1 MNRFSLKT
9 LLAIL
14 ILPANL
20 FATQHSGA
28 VRAADQFIP
37 GATVS
42 ARWGGAK
49 LTTFTD
55 GTGRYSIDL
64 APGVWD
70 ISIEMF
76 GFNALH
82 EPVKIGEEPSFKDW
96 VLEMPRAGEKL
107 VTLPQTDTPAA
118 KIEITPAQ
126 QATVA
131 AAKPAETKPAEPAK
145 TVAVAKPAAPTGA
158 AAGRKRPGV
167 PVRPAVQNATVRATE
182 EGEQA
187 LALAASAGP
196 SAAMGDEAEES
207 FLVSGSTSG
216 GLGASSDEEAR
227 RQKMMRG
234 GGDRGGPGGPM
245 DGMGGGNMPPG
256 MRSSD
261 GDSMGLGGFGAS
273 AIAAGF
279 SGGQGAPGGDFGGMS
294 SGRGGPGGGGPG
306 GGGFSGGGDR
316 GGRGGGPSSRGGR
329 SSASSK
335 RGSSKG
341 QFTSFGNRYRA
352 QPAYTGSAY
361 MNLNNSALNAA
372 PYSLNGQQATK
383 PSYAQSTFG
392 ASFGGPL
399 VIPKLVN
406 LERWSFYFTY
416 SGTRSRNPFSRL
428 SSVPTLAERNGD
440 FTLAKNNAPVTIY
453 DPLSQLPFAGNTIPV
468 SRFNSASAGLL
479 KFIPVPTYGGIV
491 QNYQL
496 VASTPNTNDNFG
508 VRLNAPISR
517 KDRLTFNLQMQ
528 RRNAES
534 QQLFGFRD
542 TGDGSGSSY
551 SLSWSHSFKPRLN
564 NSASISLSRNTS
576 QSTPFFA
583 YGENIAA
590 TLGIAGISQDPVNY
604 GPPNLSFTNFGGLS
618 DGGASLN
625 RSQTISF
632 SDNITYVVKK
642 KHNLTM
648 GYGYRR
654 MQNNSLLYQNAR
666 GAFTFSGLLT
676 SGLDAN
682 SQPIKGTGFDFAD
695 FLLGLPQ
702 SSSLRYGSDNNY
714 FRGWSTNYF
723 VQDDYRITRK
733 LSFNVGLRY
742 EYFSPY
748 TELRGHLANLDLKP
762 GNTAVAVVTP
772 GSPAPYSGDLPTSLI
787 RSDPN
792 NYSPRFGFAFRPT
805 TKRGMVIR
813 GGYSI
818 FFSGSIYPQVATQM
832 ASQPPFATTVSIST
846 SPSVPLTI
854 QNGFPRIAAQ
864 TITNTY
870 GIDPDY
876 RIAYAQ
882 TWTFAVQNT
891 LPHSLFLELEYIGT
905 KGTDLSILTQP
916 NQASPGSPLT
926 AQQRLKIPNATGFS
940 YQTAGAN
947 SSYNAGQ
954 VRLTRRFTRGMAGNA
969 LYMYAKAIDNASS
982 YNGSGGTIV
991 QFLDNLGLERGLSTF
1006 DQRHRLQTTYML
1018 SSPVGIHGMMRN
1030 GGWKM
1035 HALTG
1040 WALLGSFS
1048 MTSGAPMTA
1057 RVAGNLSNTGG
1068 VGAFG
1073 TGRAQATG
1081 QAIDAGDHPYFNL
1094 LAFTTPAAG
1103 QYGNAG
1109 RNTIPGLFRTTA
1121 NMSLN
1126 RSFRFK
1132 ESRRQLQLR
1141 LSAANALNHV
1151 TITNIGTTV
1160 NSSTYGLPTGASS
1173 TRVVSLT
1180 LRFNF

>member
-1 MNRFSLKT
+1 MNRFRLQT

-14 ILPANL
+14 ILSSNL
-20 FATQHSGA
+20 FATQQNGS
-28 VRAADQFIP
+28 VRAADQYIP
-37 GATVS
+37 GATVT

-55 GTGRYSIDL
+55 GTGHYSFDL
-64 APGVWD
+64 APGNWD
-70 ISIEMF
+70 ISVEMF
-76 GFNALH
+76 GFNAVH
-82 EPVKIGEEPSFKDW
+82 ESVKVGEEPSVKDW

-107 VTLPQTDTPAA
+107 VTLPASEQPKLVAPEVKVTPPAGAA
-118 KIEITPAQ
+118 P
-126 QATVA
+126 A
-131 AAKPAETKPAEPAK
+131 AAKTAEPEK
-145 TVAVAKPAAPTGA
+145 AVAAGNPAA
-158 AAGRKRPGV
+158 RNRRPGAQ
-167 PVRPAVQNATVRATE
+167 PRPGVQNATVRATE

-187 LALAASAGP
+187 LAQAAGAGASAT
-196 SAAMGDEAEES
+196 AGDEAGEES

-234 GGDRGGPGGPM
+234 GGDRGGPGGGM
-245 DGMGGGNMPPG
+245 DAMGGANMPPG

-273 AIAAGF
+273 ALAAGF
-279 SGGQGAPGGDFGGMS
+279 GGGQGGAPGGDFGGS
-294 SGRGGPGGGGPG
+294 SGGRGGSGGQ
-306 GGGFSGGGDR
+306 GGGFSGGGGDR
-316 GGRGGGPSSRGGR
+316 GSRGGGSSNRGSRGGPTT
-329 SSASSK
+329 K
-335 RGSSKG
+335 RGPNNG
-341 QFTSFGNRYRA
+341 QFSSFGNRYRA
-352 QPAYTGSAY
+352 QPAYTGSVY
-361 MNLNNSALNAA
+361 MSLNNSALNAA
-372 PYSLNGQQATK
+372 PYSLNGQQAIK
-383 PSYAQSTFG
+383 PSYAQNTFG

-440 FTLAKNNAPVTIY
+440 FSLAKNNAPVTIY
-453 DPLSQLPFAGNTIPV
+453 DPLTQLPFAGNVIPV
-468 SRFNSASAGLL
+468 SRFSPASAGLL
-479 KFIPVPTYGGIV
+479 KFFPVPTYGGIV

-496 VASTPNTNDNFG
+496 VTSIPNTNDNFG
-508 VRLNAPISR
+508 VRLNAPLSR
-517 KDRLTFNLQMQ
+517 KDRLTFNMQMQ
-528 RRNAES
+528 RRASET

-542 TGDGSGSSY
+542 SGDGSGTSY
-551 SLSWSHSFKPRLN
+551 SLGWSHSFKPRLN
-564 NSASISLSRNTS
+564 NSANISLSRNIS

-583 YGENIAA
+583 YGDNIAA
-590 TLGIAGISQDPVNY
+590 SLGITGISQDPVNY

-618 DGGASLN
+618 DGGATLN

-632 SDNITYVVKK
+632 TDNITYVIKK

-648 GYGYRR
+648 GFGYRR

-676 SGLDAN
+676 SGIDAN
-682 SQPIKGTGFDFAD
+682 GQPIKGTGFDFAD

-714 FRGWSTNYF
+714 FRGWSTNNF

-742 EYFSPY
+742 EYFSPF
-748 TELRGHLANLDLKP
+748 TELRGHLANLDLNAA
-762 GNTAVAVVTP
+762 NTAVAVVTP
-772 GSPAPYSGDLPTSLI
+772 GSQAPFSGDLPNSLI
-787 RSDPN
+787 RNDPN
-792 NYSPRFGFAFRPT
+792 NYSPRFGFAYRPT

-818 FFSGSIYPQVATQM
+818 FFSGSIYSQVASQM

-846 SPSVPLTI
+846 SPAVPLTI
-854 QNGFPRIAAQ
+854 QNGFPRIPAQ

-870 GIDPDY
+870 AIDPDY

-940 YQTAGAN
+940 YQSAGAN

-954 VRLTRRFTRGMAGNA
+954 VRLTRRFTRGMAGTA
-969 LYMYAKAIDNASS
+969 LYMFSKAIDDASS

-991 QFLDNLGLERGLSTF
+991 QFIDNLRLERGLSSF
-1006 DQRHRLQTTYML
+1006 DQRHRLQTTYLL
-1018 SSPVGIHGMMRN
+1018 SSPVGIHGMLRN

-1035 HALTG
+1035 QALTG
-1040 WALLGSFS
+1040 WALSGTFS

-1081 QAIDAGDHPYFNL
+1081 QGIDDGNYPYFNL
-1094 LAFTTPAAG
+1094 QAFTTPPAG
-1103 QYGNAG
+1103 QYGNAA
-1109 RNTIPGLFRTTA
+1109 RNTIPGLFNIGT

-1126 RSFRFK
+1126 RAFRFK

-1141 LSAANALNHV
+1141 LNASNALNHI
-1151 TITNIGTTV
+1151 TITSIGTTV
-1160 NSSTYGLPTGASS
+1160 NSSTYGLPIGASS
-1173 TRVVSLT
+1173 TRVVSLMM
-1180 LRFNF
+1180 RFNF

>member
-1 MNRFSLKT
+1 MNRFSLNT
-9 LLAIL
+9 LFAVV

-20 FATQHSGA
+20 FAAQHSGS

-37 GATVS
+37 GAAVT

-49 LTTFTD
+49 ITAFTD
-55 GTGRYSIDL
+55 ESGRYALDL

-76 GFNALH
+76 GFNAVH
-82 EPVKIGEEPSFKDW
+82 EPVKIGDEPTFKDW

-107 VTLPQTDTPAA
+107 VTLPQPVPEA
-118 KIEITPAQ
+118 KAVTQIAVI
-126 QATVA
+126 
-131 AAKPAETKPAEPAK
+131 KPTETKPTEPIKAALPAK
-145 TVAVAKPAAPTGA
+145 PTAPIQ
-158 AAGRKRPGV
+158 AGNRNRRPGTQQ
-167 PVRPAVQNATVRATE
+167 RPGVQNATVRATAD
-182 EGEQA
+182 GEQA

-196 SAAMGDEAEES
+196 SAALGDEGEES

-216 GLGASSDEEAR
+216 GLGASSDEESR
-227 RQKMMRG
+227 RQRMMR
-234 GGDRGGPGGPM
+234 GGDRGGPGGGPPM
-245 DGMGGGNMPPG
+245 DGMGAGGGNLPPG
-256 MRSSD
+256 MRSPE

-273 AIAAGF
+273 AIAAGL
-279 SGGQGAPGGDFGGMS
+279 G
-294 SGRGGPGGGGPG
+294 GGPGGPSDFGG
-306 GGGFSGGGDR
+306 GGGFSGGRGGPGGDR
-316 GGRGGGPSSRGGR
+316 GGGGGDRGGGSRGGGSSGR
-329 SSASSK
+329 SGRSDSK
-335 RGSSKG
+335 RGPSSG
-341 QFTSFGNRYRA
+341 QFSSFGNRSRT
-352 QPAYTGSAY
+352 QPAYTGSVY

-372 PYSLNGQQATK
+372 PFSLNGQQALK
-383 PSYAQSTFG
+383 PSYAQSNFG
-392 ASFGGPL
+392 ATFGGPL

-406 LERWSFYFTY
+406 LQRWSVSFTY

-453 DPLSQLPFAGNTIPV
+453 DPLSLLPFAGNIIPV
-468 SRFNSASAGLL
+468 TRFNPAASGLL
-479 KFIPVPTYGGIV
+479 RFFPVPTYGGIV

-496 VASTPNTNDNFG
+496 VTSTPSTSDNFG
-508 VRLNAPISR
+508 VRLNAPLSK
-517 KDRLTFNLQMQ
+517 KDRLSFNIQMQ

-583 YGENIAA
+583 YGDNIAA
-590 TLGIAGISQDPVNY
+590 ALGIAGTSQDPVNY
-604 GPPNLSFTNFGGLS
+604 GPPNVSFTNFGSLS

-625 RSQTISF
+625 RSQTVSF
-632 SDNITYVVKK
+632 TDTITYVVKK

-654 MQNNSLLYQNAR
+654 MQNNVLAYQNAR

-676 SGLDAN
+676 SGIDAN
-682 SQPIKGTGFDFAD
+682 GQPVKGTGFDFAD

-714 FRGWSTNYF
+714 FRGWSTNWF

-733 LSFNVGLRY
+733 LSFNLGLRY

-748 TELRGHLANLDLKP
+748 TELRGHLANLDLSP
-762 GNTAVAVVTP
+762 GFTAAAVVTP
-772 GSPAPYSGDLPTSLI
+772 GSAAPFAGNLPSSLI
-787 RSDPN
+787 RNDPS
-792 NYSPRFGFAFRPT
+792 NYSPRFGFAYRPT

-818 FFSGSIYPQVATQM
+818 FYSGSIYSQVASQL

-846 SPSVPLTI
+846 SPAAPLTF
-854 QNGFPRIAAQ
+854 QNGFPRVASQ
-864 TITNTY
+864 NITNTY
-870 GIDPDY
+870 AIDPNY

-882 TWTFAVQNT
+882 TWTFAVQST
-891 LPHSLFLELEYIGT
+891 LPHSLFVELEYIGT

-916 NQASPGSPLT
+916 NQASPGSLLT
-926 AQQRLKIPNATGFS
+926 AQQRLKIPNSSGFS

-954 VRLTRRFTRGMAGNA
+954 VRLSRRFTRGMSGTA
-969 LYMYAKAIDNASS
+969 LYMFSKAIDDASS
-982 YNGSGGTIV
+982 FNGSGGTVV
-991 QFLDNLGLERGLSTF
+991 QYIDNLNLERGLSTF
-1006 DQRHRLQTTYML
+1006 DQRHRIQTTYLL
-1018 SSPVGIHGMMRN
+1018 SSPVGIHGMLRN

-1035 HALTG
+1035 QALSG
-1040 WALLGSFS
+1040 WTMSGTFS
-1048 MTSGAPMTA
+1048 ATSGAPMTA

-1068 VGAFG
+1068 VAAFG

-1081 QAIDAGDHPYFNL
+1081 QGIDDGTYQFFNL
-1094 LAFTTPAAG
+1094 QAFTTPAAG

-1109 RNTIPGLFRTTA
+1109 RNTIPGLFNMST

-1126 RSFRFK
+1126 RAFRFK
-1132 ESRRQLQLR
+1132 ESRRQMQLR
-1141 LSAANALNHV
+1141 LSASNALNHV
-1151 TITNIGTTV
+1151 TITGIGTTV
-1160 NSSTYGLPTGASS
+1160 NSSSYGLATAASA
-1173 TRVVSLT
+1173 TRVVSLM